1 MYLILFQI
9 IFQKRVT
16 ELEKIKT
23 QFEDSKQQVQSL
35 DEAKGWLER
44 RLKETEVYVL
54 FIEIFFIIVTM

>member
-23 QFEDSKQQVQSL
+23 QFEDLKQQVQGL
-35 DEAKGWLER
+35 DETKGWLER

-54 FIEIFFIIVTM
+54 FIEIFFVMM

>member
-1 MYLILFQI
+1 MFQI
-9 IFQKRVT
+9 IFQKKVT

-23 QFEDSKQQVQSL
+23 QFEELKQQVQSL

-54 FIEIFFIIVTM
+54 FIKMI